1 MILTVA
7 TQAAGVGVLLRHR
20 LEANNLGH
28 IAAALYVRGP
38 GTVTGL
44 AAVPVVQGG
53 LEVGGILEVL
63 LIQVFVA
70 GHANIYPNVLPR
82 LLGRRCNSFFLWACQ
97 QS

>member
-1 MILTVA
+1 
-7 TQAAGVGVLLRHR
+7 
-20 LEANNLGH
+20 
-28 IAAALYVRGP
+28 
-38 GTVTGL
+38 
-44 AAVPVVQGG
+44 VPVVQGG